1 MSKDNKNPNQN
12 PNQNSKENKNYKSIV
27 QEYVKKNSSKRKTV
41 NNLVTILLCSFVIIA
56 VIPLGSI
63 LIEVFKNGAGALSLS
78 FLFDP
83 PGSMGSGE
91 GGIGP
96 AIQGTLLVVGFATLI
111 GAPVGVLAGVF
122 LSEYSSSS
130 RLFAYFLRLFNDVLT
145 GIPSI
150 VIGIAG
156 YITLLLALGS
166 FSILAGAFVLSVIMI
181 PIIARVS
188 EETLKL
194 VPNTLREAAYG
205 LGLPKW
211 KVVWHIVIKGSKSG
225 ILTGILL
232 AISRIAGET
241 APLIMTILGTSLFF
255 SGFNS
260 PVDALPLRIWRLASQ
275 PYPSAHEQGWG
286 AALLLILLVLSLSIA
301 LRMFAQKR
309 SITFKSTS

>member
-1 MSKDNKNPNQN
+1 MSKDNKNPN
-12 PNQNSKENKNYKSIV
+12 PNENENYKSII
-27 QEYVKKNSSKRKTV
+27 QKYIKKNSSKRKTI

-56 VIPLGSI
+56 IIPLGSI

-83 PGSMGSGE
+83 PGSMGSGD

-156 YITLLLALGS
+156 YITLVLTLGS

-225 ILTGILL
+225 ILTGIVL

-309 SITFKSTS
+309 SITFKSTT

>member
-1 MSKDNKNPNQN
+1 MSKDNKNPN
-12 PNQNSKENKNYKSIV
+12 PNENENYKSII
-27 QEYVKKNSSKRKTV
+27 QKYIKKNSSKRKTI

-56 VIPLGSI
+56 IIPLGSI
-63 LIEVFKNGAGALSLS
+63 LIEIFKNGVGALSLS

-83 PGSMGSGE
+83 PGSMGSGD

-156 YITLLLALGS
+156 YITLVLTLGS

-225 ILTGILL
+225 ILTGIVL

-309 SITFKSTS
+309 SITFKSTT

>member
-1 MSKDNKNPNQN
+1 MSKDNKNPNPN
-12 PNQNSKENKNYKSIV
+12 PNPNENKNYKSIV
-27 QEYVKKNSSKRKTV
+27 QEYVKKNSSKRKTI

-56 VIPLGSI
+56 IIPLGSI

-83 PGSMGSGE
+83 PGSMGSGD

-156 YITLLLALGS
+156 YITLVLTLGS

-225 ILTGILL
+225 ILTGIVL

-309 SITFKSTS
+309 SITFKSTTG

>member
-1 MSKDNKNPNQN
+1 MSSNNNNKDKNF
-12 PNQNSKENKNYKSIV
+12 KSIIR
-27 QEYVKKNSSKRKTV
+27 ETTAKNSSKRKMT
-41 NNLVTILLCSFVIIA
+41 NNLITILLFCFVIIA
-56 VIPLGSI
+56 IIPLGSI
-63 LIEVFKNGAGALSLS
+63 LMEVVKNGVGALSFE
-78 FLFDP
+78 FLFHS
-83 PGSMGSGE
+83 PGSIGSGG

-111 GAPVGVLAGVF
+111 GAPVGILAGVF

-130 RLFAYFLRLFNDVLT
+130 KVFAYFLRLFNDVLT

-150 VIGIAG
+150 VIGISA
-156 YITLLLALGS
+156 YITIVLTMGS
-166 FSILAGAFVLSVIMI
+166 FSIMAGAFALSIIMI
-181 PIIARVS
+181 PIVARVC

-211 KVVWHIVIKGSKSG
+211 KVVWHIVIKGSKGG
-225 ILTGILL
+225 ILTSIVL

-309 SITFKSTS
+309 SLTFKSTT

>member
-1 MSKDNKNPNQN
+1 MSNNNNNNHKDF
-12 PNQNSKENKNYKSIV
+12 KSIIR
-27 QEYVKKNSSKRKTV
+27 ETAAKNSSKRKIT
-41 NNLVTILLCSFVIIA
+41 NNLITILLFCFVIIA
-56 VIPLGSI
+56 IIPLGSI
-63 LIEVFKNGAGALSLS
+63 LMEVVKNGVGALSFE
-78 FLFDP
+78 FLFLP
-83 PGSMGSGE
+83 PGSIGSGG

-111 GAPVGVLAGVF
+111 GAPVGILAGVF

-130 RLFAYFLRLFNDVLT
+130 RVFAYFLRLFNDVLT

-150 VIGIAG
+150 VIGIAA
-156 YITLLLALGS
+156 YITIVLTMGS
-166 FSILAGAFVLSVIMI
+166 FSIMAGAFALSIIMI
-181 PIIARVS
+181 PIVARVS

-225 ILTGILL
+225 ILTSIVL

-309 SITFKSTS
+309 SLTFKSTT

>member
-1 MSKDNKNPNQN
+1 MSNISNNDNN
-12 PNQNSKENKNYKSIV
+12 KEKSYKSIIR
-27 QEYVKKNSSKRKTV
+27 ETTAKNASKRKMK
-41 NNLVTILLCSFVIIA
+41 NNLITVLLACFVIIA
-56 VIPLGSI
+56 VIPLSSI
-63 LIEVFKNGAGALSLS
+63 LIEVFKNGIGAFSFD
-78 FLFDP
+78 FLFLP
-83 PGSMGSGE
+83 PGSIGSGG

-96 AIQGTLLVVGFATLI
+96 AIQGTLMVVGFATLI

-130 RLFAYFLRLFNDVLT
+130 RVFAYILRLFNDVLT

-156 YITLLLALGS
+156 YITIVLTMGS
-166 FSILAGAFVLSVIMI
+166 FSILAGAFVLSIIMI

-225 ILTGILL
+225 ILTSIVL

-309 SITFKSTS
+309 SLTFKSTI

>member
-12 PNQNSKENKNYKSIV
+12 PNPNENKNYKSIV
-27 QEYVKKNSSKRKTV
+27 QEYVKKNSSKRKII

-56 VIPLGSI
+56 IIPLGSI

-83 PGSMGSGE
+83 PGSMGSGD

-156 YITLLLALGS
+156 YITLVLTLGS

-225 ILTGILL
+225 ILTGIVL

-275 PYPSAHEQGWG
+275 PYPAAHEQGWG
-286 AALLLILLVLSLSIA
+286 AALVLILLILSLSVA

-309 SITFKSTS
+309 SI

>member
-1 MSKDNKNPNQN
+1 MSKDNKNPN
-12 PNQNSKENKNYKSIV
+12 PNQNSNPNENKNYKSIV
-27 QEYVKKNSSKRKTV
+27 QEYVKKNSSKRKTI

-56 VIPLGSI
+56 IIPLGSI

-83 PGSMGSGE
+83 PGSMGSGD

-156 YITLLLALGS
+156 YITLVLILGS

-225 ILTGILL
+225 ILTGIVL

-309 SITFKSTS
+309 SITFKSTT

>member
-1 MSKDNKNPNQN
+1 MSKDNKNPNPN
-12 PNQNSKENKNYKSIV
+12 PNPNENKNYKSIV
-27 QEYVKKNSSKRKTV
+27 QEYVKKNSSKRKTI

-56 VIPLGSI
+56 IIPLGSI

-83 PGSMGSGE
+83 PGSMGSGD

-156 YITLLLALGS
+156 YITLVLTLGS

-225 ILTGILL
+225 ILTGIVL

-309 SITFKSTS
+309 SITFKSTT

>member
-1 MSKDNKNPNQN
+1 MSKDNKNPN
-12 PNQNSKENKNYKSIV
+12 PNENKNYKSIV
-27 QEYVKKNSSKRKTV
+27 QEYVKKNSSKRKII

-56 VIPLGSI
+56 IIPLGSI

-83 PGSMGSGE
+83 PGSIGSGD

-156 YITLLLALGS
+156 YITLVLTLGS

-225 ILTGILL
+225 ILTGIVL

-309 SITFKSTS
+309 SITFKSTT

>member
-1 MSKDNKNPNQN
+1 MSKDYKNQN
-12 PNQNSKENKNYKSIV
+12 QKPHKNENYKSII
-27 QEYVKKNSSKRKTV
+27 QEYVKKNSSKRKII
-41 NNLVTILLCSFVIIA
+41 NNLVTILLSSFVIIA
-56 VIPLGSI
+56 IIPLGSI
-63 LIEVFKNGAGALSLS
+63 LIEVFKNGVGALSFE
-78 FLFDP
+78 FLFQP
-83 PGSMGSGE
+83 PGSMGSGD

-96 AIQGTLLVVGFATLI
+96 AIQGTLIVVGLASLI

-130 RLFAYFLRLFNDVLT
+130 RKFAYILRLFNDVLT

-150 VIGIAG
+150 VIGITG
-156 YITLLLALGS
+156 YIAIVLTLGS
-166 FSILAGAFVLSVIMI
+166 FSILAGAFVLSIIMI
-181 PIIARVS
+181 PIVARVS

-211 KVVWHIVIKGSKSG
+211 KVIWHIVIMGSKSG
-225 ILTGILL
+225 ISTGIVL

-309 SITFKSTS
+309 SITFKSTT

>member
-1 MSKDNKNPNQN
+1 MSNISNNDNN
-12 PNQNSKENKNYKSIV
+12 KEKSYKSIIR
-27 QEYVKKNSSKRKTV
+27 ETTARNASKRKMK
-41 NNLVTILLCSFVIIA
+41 NNLITVLLACFVIIA
-56 VIPLGSI
+56 IIPLGSI
-63 LIEVFKNGAGALSLS
+63 LIEVFKNGVGAFSFN
-78 FLFDP
+78 FLFLP
-83 PGSMGSGE
+83 PGSIGSGD

-122 LSEYSSSS
+122 LSEYSNSS
-130 RLFAYFLRLFNDVLT
+130 RVFAYFLRLFNDVLT

-156 YITLLLALGS
+156 YITIVLTMGS
-166 FSILAGAFVLSVIMI
+166 FSILAGAFVLSIIMI

-225 ILTGILL
+225 ILTGIVL

-309 SITFKSTS
+309 SFTFKSTT

>member
-1 MSKDNKNPNQN
+1 MSKDNKNLNQN
-12 PNQNSKENKNYKSIV
+12 QNQNSNEDKNYKSIV
-27 QEYVKKNSSKRKTV
+27 QEYIKKNSSKRKTI

-56 VIPLGSI
+56 IIPLGSI

-83 PGSMGSGE
+83 PGSMGSGD

-156 YITLLLALGS
+156 YITLVLTLGS

-225 ILTGILL
+225 ILTGIVL

-309 SITFKSTS
+309 SITFKSTT

>member
-1 MSKDNKNPNQN
+1 MSNISNNDNN
-12 PNQNSKENKNYKSIV
+12 KEKSYKSIIR
-27 QEYVKKNSSKRKTV
+27 ETTAKNASKRKMK
-41 NNLVTILLCSFVIIA
+41 NNLITVLLACFVIIA
-56 VIPLGSI
+56 VIPLSSI
-63 LIEVFKNGAGALSLS
+63 LIEVFKNGIGAFSFD
-78 FLFDP
+78 FLFLP
-83 PGSMGSGE
+83 PGSIGSGG

-96 AIQGTLLVVGFATLI
+96 AIQGTLMVVGFATLI

-130 RLFAYFLRLFNDVLT
+130 RVFAYILRLFNDVLT

-156 YITLLLALGS
+156 YITIVLTMGS
-166 FSILAGAFVLSVIMI
+166 FSILAGAFVLSIIMI

-225 ILTGILL
+225 ILTSIVL

-309 SITFKSTS
+309 SLTFKSTT

>member
-1 MSKDNKNPNQN
+1 MSKVNDTKHK
-12 PNQNSKENKNYKSIV
+12 SYKSIV
-27 QEYVKKNSSKRKTV
+27 RESIEKNSSSRKIT
-41 NNLVTILLCSFVIIA
+41 NNLITVLLGCFVIIA
-56 VIPLGSI
+56 IIPLGSI
-63 LIEVFKNGAGALSLS
+63 LIEVVKNGAGALSFE
-78 FLFDP
+78 FLTQP
-83 PGSMGSGE
+83 PGSIGSGG

-111 GAPVGVLAGVF
+111 GAPIGILAGVF

-130 RLFAYFLRLFNDVLT
+130 RVFAYFLRLFNDVLT

-150 VIGIAG
+150 VIGIAA
-156 YITLLLALGS
+156 YITIVLTMGS
-166 FSILAGAFVLSVIMI
+166 FSIMAGAFALSIIMI
-181 PIIARVS
+181 PIVARVC

-194 VPNTLREAAYG
+194 VPNNLREAAYG

-225 ILTGILL
+225 ILTSIVL
-232 AISRIAGET
+232 AVARTAGET

-255 SGFNS
+255 GGFNS

-309 SITFKSTS
+309 SLTFKSAT

>member
-1 MSKDNKNPNQN
+1 MI
-12 PNQNSKENKNYKSIV
+12 KENKNKDYKSII
-27 QEYVKKNSSKRKTV
+27 QEQVVKNSSKRKAYNNFITV
-41 NNLVTILLCSFVIIA
+41 LLFVFVIIA
-56 VIPLGSI
+56 IIPLCSI
-63 LIEVFKNGAGALSLS
+63 LIEVVKNGVGALSFD
-78 FLFDP
+78 FLFMT
-83 PGSMGSGE
+83 PGSIGSGG

-122 LSEYSSSS
+122 LSEYSSSN
-130 RLFAYFLRLFNDVLT
+130 RQFAYFLRLFNDVLT

-156 YITLLLALGS
+156 YITLVLTLGS
-166 FSILAGAFVLSVIMI
+166 FSILAGAFVLSIIMI

-194 VPNTLREAAYG
+194 IPNTLREAAYS
-205 LGLPKW
+205 LGLRKW

-225 ILTGILL
+225 ILTGIVL
-232 AISRIAGET
+232 AIARVAGET

-275 PYPSAHEQGWG
+275 PYPSAQEQGWG
-286 AALLLILLVLSLSIA
+286 AALLLILLILALSVA

-309 SITFKSTS
+309 SITFKSTT

>member
-1 MSKDNKNPNQN
+1 MSKVNDTAHK
-12 PNQNSKENKNYKSIV
+12 SYKSIV
-27 QEYVKKNSSKRKTV
+27 RETIAKNSSSRKIT
-41 NNLVTILLCSFVIIA
+41 NDLITILLGCFVIIA
-56 VIPLGSI
+56 IIPLGSI
-63 LIEVFKNGAGALSLS
+63 LIEVVKNGVGALSFE
-78 FLFDP
+78 FLTQP
-83 PGSMGSGE
+83 PGSIGSGG

-111 GAPVGVLAGVF
+111 GAPAGILAGVF

-130 RLFAYFLRLFNDVLT
+130 RVFAYFLRLFNDVLT

-150 VIGIAG
+150 VIGIAA
-156 YITLLLALGS
+156 YITVVLTMGS
-166 FSILAGAFVLSVIMI
+166 FSILAGAFALSIIMI
-181 PIIARVS
+181 PIVARVC

-225 ILTGILL
+225 ILTSIVLSI
-232 AISRIAGET
+232 ARTAGET

-255 SGFNS
+255 GGFNS

-309 SITFKSTS
+309 SITFKSST

>member
-1 MSKDNKNPNQN
+1 MSNISNNDNN
-12 PNQNSKENKNYKSIV
+12 KEKSYKSIIR
-27 QEYVKKNSSKRKTV
+27 ETTAKNASKRKMK
-41 NNLVTILLCSFVIIA
+41 NNLITVLLACFVIIA
-56 VIPLGSI
+56 VIPLSSI
-63 LIEVFKNGAGALSLS
+63 LIEVFKNGIGAFSFD
-78 FLFDP
+78 FLFLP
-83 PGSMGSGE
+83 PGSIGSGG

-96 AIQGTLLVVGFATLI
+96 AIQGTLMVVGFATLI
-111 GAPVGVLAGVF
+111 GTPVGVLAGVF
-122 LSEYSSSS
+122 LSEYSNSS
-130 RLFAYFLRLFNDVLT
+130 RVFAYILRLFNDVLT

-156 YITLLLALGS
+156 YITIVLTMGS
-166 FSILAGAFVLSVIMI
+166 FSILAGAFVLSIIMI

-225 ILTGILL
+225 ILTSIVL

-309 SITFKSTS
+309 SLTFKSTI

>member
-1 MSKDNKNPNQN
+1 MSKIDNNR
-12 PNQNSKENKNYKSIV
+12 EKNYKTIIR
-27 QEYVKKNSSKRKTV
+27 ETTAKNASKRKMKNNMITV
-41 NNLVTILLCSFVIIA
+41 LLACFVIIA
-56 VIPLGSI
+56 VIPLSSI
-63 LIEVFKNGAGALSLS
+63 LIEVFKNGVGAFSFN
-78 FLFDP
+78 FLFLP
-83 PGSMGSGE
+83 PGSIGSGD

-130 RLFAYFLRLFNDVLT
+130 RVFAYFLRLFNDVLT

-156 YITLLLALGS
+156 YITIVLTMGS
-166 FSILAGAFVLSVIMI
+166 FSILAGAFVLSIIMI

-194 VPNTLREAAYG
+194 VPHTLREAAYG

-225 ILTGILL
+225 ILTGIVL

-255 SGFNS
+255 SSFNS

-309 SITFKSTS
+309 SLTFKSTT

>member
-1 MSKDNKNPNQN
+1 MSNISNNDNN
-12 PNQNSKENKNYKSIV
+12 KEKSYKSIIR
-27 QEYVKKNSSKRKTV
+27 ETTAKNASKRKMK
-41 NNLVTILLCSFVIIA
+41 NNLITVLLACFVIIA
-56 VIPLGSI
+56 VIPLSSI
-63 LIEVFKNGAGALSLS
+63 LIEVFKNGIGAFSFD
-78 FLFDP
+78 FLFLP
-83 PGSMGSGE
+83 PGSIGSGG

-96 AIQGTLLVVGFATLI
+96 AIQGTLMVVGFATLI

-130 RLFAYFLRLFNDVLT
+130 RVFAYILRLFNDVLT

-156 YITLLLALGS
+156 YITIVLTMGS
-166 FSILAGAFVLSVIMI
+166 FSILAGAFVLSIIMI

-225 ILTGILL
+225 ILTSIVL

-286 AALLLILLVLSLSIA
+286 AALLLILLVLLLSIA

-309 SITFKSTS
+309 SLTFKSTI

>member
-1 MSKDNKNPNQN
+1 MSKDNKNPNPN
-12 PNQNSKENKNYKSIV
+12 PNENKNYKSIV
-27 QEYVKKNSSKRKTV
+27 QEYVKKNSSKRKTI

-56 VIPLGSI
+56 IIPLGSI

-83 PGSMGSGE
+83 PGSMGSGD

-156 YITLLLALGS
+156 YITLVLTLGS

-225 ILTGILL
+225 ILTGIVL

-309 SITFKSTS
+309 SITFKSTT

>member
-1 MSKDNKNPNQN
+1 MSNISNNDNN
-12 PNQNSKENKNYKSIV
+12 KEKSYKSIIR
-27 QEYVKKNSSKRKTV
+27 ETTAKNASKRKMK
-41 NNLVTILLCSFVIIA
+41 NNLITVLLACFVIIA
-56 VIPLGSI
+56 VIPLSSI
-63 LIEVFKNGAGALSLS
+63 LIEVFKNGIGAFSFD
-78 FLFDP
+78 FLFLP
-83 PGSMGSGE
+83 PGSIGSGG

-130 RLFAYFLRLFNDVLT
+130 RVFAYILRLFNDVLT

-156 YITLLLALGS
+156 YITIVLTMGS
-166 FSILAGAFVLSVIMI
+166 FSILAGAFVLSIIMI

-225 ILTGILL
+225 ILTSIVL

-286 AALLLILLVLSLSIA
+286 AALLLILLVLLLSIA

-309 SITFKSTS
+309 SLTFKSTI

>member
-12 PNQNSKENKNYKSIV
+12 PNPNENKNYKSIV
-27 QEYVKKNSSKRKTV
+27 REYVKKNSSKRKII

-56 VIPLGSI
+56 IIPLGSI

-83 PGSMGSGE
+83 PGSMGSGD

-156 YITLLLALGS
+156 YITLVLTLGS

-225 ILTGILL
+225 ILTGIVL

-286 AALLLILLVLSLSIA
+286 AAILLILLVLTLSIA

-309 SITFKSTS
+309 SITFKSTT

>member
-1 MSKDNKNPNQN
+1 MSKENKNPN
-12 PNQNSKENKNYKSIV
+12 EDKNYKSIV
-27 QEYVKKNSSKRKTV
+27 QEYIKKNSSKRKTI

-56 VIPLGSI
+56 IIPLGSI

-83 PGSMGSGE
+83 PGSMGSGD

-156 YITLLLALGS
+156 YITLVLTLGS

-225 ILTGILL
+225 ILTGIVL

-309 SITFKSTS
+309 SITFKSTT

>member
-1 MSKDNKNPNQN
+1 MSKENKNPNQN
-12 PNQNSKENKNYKSIV
+12 SNPNEDKNYKSIV
-27 QEYVKKNSSKRKTV
+27 QEYVKKNSSKRKTI

-56 VIPLGSI
+56 IIPLGSI

-83 PGSMGSGE
+83 PGSMGSGD

-111 GAPVGVLAGVF
+111 GAPIGVLAGVF

-156 YITLLLALGS
+156 YITLVLTLGS

-225 ILTGILL
+225 ILTGIVL

-301 LRMFAQKR
+301 LRMFAQK
-309 SITFKSTS
+309 KEYYV

>member
-1 MSKDNKNPNQN
+1 MSKDYKNQN
-12 PNQNSKENKNYKSIV
+12 QKPHNNENYKSII
-27 QEYVKKNSSKRKTV
+27 QEYVKKNSSKRKII
-41 NNLVTILLCSFVIIA
+41 NNLVTILLSSFVIIA
-56 VIPLGSI
+56 IIPLGSI
-63 LIEVFKNGAGALSLS
+63 LIEVFKNGVGALSFE
-78 FLFDP
+78 FLFQP
-83 PGSMGSGE
+83 PGSMGSGD

-96 AIQGTLLVVGFATLI
+96 AIQGTLIVVGLASLI

-130 RLFAYFLRLFNDVLT
+130 RKFAYILRLFNDVLT

-150 VIGIAG
+150 VIGITG
-156 YITLLLALGS
+156 YIAIVLTLGS
-166 FSILAGAFVLSVIMI
+166 FSILAGAFVLSIIMI
-181 PIIARVS
+181 PIVARVS

-211 KVVWHIVIKGSKSG
+211 KVIWHIVIMGSKSG
-225 ILTGILL
+225 ISTGIVL

-309 SITFKSTS
+309 SMTFKSTT

>member
-1 MSKDNKNPNQN
+1 MSKIDNNR
-12 PNQNSKENKNYKSIV
+12 EKNYKAIIR
-27 QEYVKKNSSKRKTV
+27 ETTAKNASKRKMKNNMITV
-41 NNLVTILLCSFVIIA
+41 LLACFVIIA
-56 VIPLGSI
+56 VIPLSSI
-63 LIEVFKNGAGALSLS
+63 LIEVFKNGVGAFSFN
-78 FLFDP
+78 FLFLP
-83 PGSMGSGE
+83 PGSIGSGD

-130 RLFAYFLRLFNDVLT
+130 RVFAYFLRLFNDVLT

-156 YITLLLALGS
+156 YITIVLTMGS
-166 FSILAGAFVLSVIMI
+166 FSILAGAFVLSIIMI

-194 VPNTLREAAYG
+194 VPHTLREAAYG

-225 ILTGILL
+225 ILTGIVL

-255 SGFNS
+255 SSFNS

-309 SITFKSTS
+309 SLSFKSTT